1 LTELPATWIFLFV
14 SWQTRLECSRVL
26 TDRQASRLVAF
37 LQDEDKDKPVFKGL
51 KFDSTA
57 RSHVRLGRPTGRL
70 QSGGG
75 FRLPVDGL
83 ELGIDREIHC
93 FFFHGPPCIV
103 HGARVLC
110 AGSLAALVYQH
121 SLTPLSLPCKLILPE
136 PPPQPAGSVRFYVGF
151 DRLNV

>member
-37 LQDEDKDKPVFKGL
+37 LQAEDKDRSVFKGL

-70 QSGGG
+70 RSGGG

-83 ELGIDREIHC
+83 ELGIDRKFIVS
-93 FFFHGPPCIV
+93 FFTGH
-103 HGARVLC
+103 RV
-110 AGSLAALVYQH
+110 
-121 SLTPLSLPCKLILPE
+121 
-136 PPPQPAGSVRFYVGF
+136 
-151 DRLNV
+151 